1 MSLAPHRMGSVRH
14 GGGLALLIGVLLVTG
29 LSAAVLPLPQSA
41 LAATATASGDLTV
54 FAGPGEAYDP
64 LTYAPAGAVLSVDGD
79 PIDGFYP
86 VTFDGVSGWAATWL
100 VAVDGATAP
109 VVETVLDPV
118 VEEVAPVV
126 EETAPVVEETAPVV
140 AELAPVDTVASPPAG
155 TASSEEEI
163 IQIIYAAADA
173 YDQPRD
179 DMLRVARCESNL
191 DPNAINAGGDTHGLF
206 QFLPS
211 TFASTPY
218 AEHSIYDP
226 WANANAAG
234 WMWSQGRRN
243 EWVCQ

>member
-1 MSLAPHRMGSVRH
+1 MSLAPYRMGSVRH
-14 GGGLALLIGVLLVTG
+14 GGGLTLLIGVLLVTG

-41 LAATATASGDLTV
+41 LAATVTASGDLTV

-109 VVETVLDPV
+109 VA
-118 VEEVAPVV
+118 EEAAPVV
-126 EETAPVVEETAPVV
+126 EETAPVVETP
-140 AELAPVDTVASPPAG
+140 APVDTVASPPAG

-163 IQIIYAAADA
+163 IQIIYTAADA

-218 AEHSIYDP
+218 ADQSIYDP

>member
-1 MSLAPHRMGSVRH
+1 MGSVRH
-14 GGGLALLIGVLLVTG
+14 GGGLTLLIGVLLVTG

-109 VVETVLDPV
+109 VA
-118 VEEVAPVV
+118 EEAAPVV
-126 EETAPVVEETAPVV
+126 EETAPVVETP
-140 AELAPVDTVASPPAG
+140 APVDTVASPPAG

-163 IQIIYAAADA
+163 IQIIYTAADA